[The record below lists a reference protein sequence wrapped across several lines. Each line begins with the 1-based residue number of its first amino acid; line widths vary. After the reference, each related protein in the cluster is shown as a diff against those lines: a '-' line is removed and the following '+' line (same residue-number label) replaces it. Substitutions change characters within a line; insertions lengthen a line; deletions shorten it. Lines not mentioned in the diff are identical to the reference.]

1 MEPIE
6 LLSLGS
12 ATFAERLALVG
23 ADQWDLPTPCE
34 GWTVRDLVHHV
45 VGGNAMAVALL
56 AGASTEEGI
65 AVFTGTEL
73 ADDVDAQYA
82 AGAAEQVAAFSA
94 DGATER
100 TLHHPMGDIPGE
112 MVLGFRIG
120 DLTLH
125 SWDLARAIGAD
136 EVLPEALV
144 EATWASMSP
153 MAGFIGT
160 VGVFGEGPS
169 GDASA
174 EAPLQ
179 ERLLDLAGRRP

>member
-1 MEPIE
+1 MDNLE
-6 LLSLGS
+6 LLDLAA
-12 ATFAERLALVG
+12 ATFADRLAAVG
-23 ADQWDLPTPCE
+23 DDQWDLPTPCE

-45 VGGNAMAVALL
+45 VGGNAMAVVLL
-56 AGASTEEGI
+56 GGASTEEAI

-73 ADDVDAQYA
+73 ADDVTAQFA
-82 AGAAEQVAAFSA
+82 AGAAEQTAAFSV
-94 DGATER
+94 DGATAR

-125 SWDLARAIGAD
+125 SWDLARATGGD
-136 EVLPEALV
+136 EVLPDALV
-144 EATWASMSP
+144 EATWASLSP
-153 MAGFIGT
+153 MADMIGS

-169 GDASA
+169 GNASA

-179 ERLLDLAGRRP
+179 DRLLDLAGRRP

>member
-1 MEPIE
+1 
-6 LLSLGS
+6 
-12 ATFAERLALVG
+12 
-23 ADQWDLPTPCE
+23 
-34 GWTVRDLVHHV
+34 
-45 VGGNAMAVALL
+45 MAVALL
-56 AGASTEEGI
+56 DGASTDEGI

-82 AGAAEQVAAFSA
+82 AGAAEQVAAFSV
-94 DGATER
+94 DGATEQ

-136 EVLPEALV
+136 EALPEALV